1 MELKLFTEL
10 VEYLVGGGPI
20 AVIVL
25 LLLIIFL
32 LLWERRILVSSIT
45 ECHSKLVEAKEKEI
59 LSIKE
64 INTKYHDGTMTTI
77 HALKRDLK
85 AIEKP
90 ETKDII
96 IKNIIALD
104 NADEAMMRWMADFKV
119 PEDKSQEAEYL
130 KKEKEVI
137 QSVSD
142 QMYASIHQAQK
153 LLDSLKTLK

>member
-77 HALKRDLK
+77 HALDEVKLVLSSLERS
-85 AIEKP
+85 
-90 ETKDII
+90 
-96 IKNIIALD
+96 IK
-104 NADEAMMRWMADFKV
+104 
-119 PEDKSQEAEYL
+119 
-130 KKEKEVI
+130 
-137 QSVSD
+137 
-142 QMYASIHQAQK
+142 
-153 LLDSLKTLK
+153 